1 MTDKE
6 FLIERI
12 KHYMTLVQDSKDY
25 NLDTIRCGRNPFEQ
39 FLRQLVIYLSKQ

>member
-12 KHYMTLVQDSKDY
+12 KHYMTLVQDNKDY
-25 NLDTIRCGRNPFEQ
+25 NLDTIKCYRSPFEF
-39 FLRQLVIYLSKQ
+39 FLRRLAVYLSKQ